1 MGRRA
6 QGCGG
11 HVSDRR
17 REENVQDDHA
27 DSTAREGLF
36 DAQLSF
42 NTPEVSPPEL
52 IAEIVKRDGRR
63 VPFEQQKI
71 AKAIGKAGELVD
83 AGDADEAAGLAAGV
97 SLFLSKSL
105 NGDAVTAQQVQDA
118 VERVLMEMGRGRVA
132 LAYARYRDRR
142 ARIRDMRAGNVRSIL
157 NELREAERDPPA
169 ENGETSSSL
178 SVRTSDERLAAWDRE
193 RIVTALIRETRM
205 AGGMARLIALE
216 VEKQIE
222 LANVKTLTTALVRE
236 LVDAKLV
243 EHGLE
248 SYRRKH
254 MRLGVPLYDA
264 EQIICVPNHGEHE
277 GLHDPATTDV
287 ALAERVKKEFA
298 LAHLFSERVTDAHLS
313 GDLHI
318 HDLGRFDRLDSA
330 AHSLAF
336 VSRFGAY
343 GSAQTFSSPP
353 QDLHG
358 FIGAWGQRNVAL
370 LNHTAGRVHWF
381 AANHLL
387 APHCAE
393 YSESE
398 CRRVANDVIMALLT
412 RRGSATGSQPASSIE
427 LVWDTP
433 EMLRETPSPLGTG
446 PKRYGDF
453 QREGQRLFHALLG
466 SLLAAA
472 PESTLNLPE
481 VVITLTHS
489 AMTSKSAV
497 ERIRNVAG
505 DRTLRP
511 HVTFRF
517 LRHASEEHCSEPLW
531 SAHDTVVHRVTLN
544 LPRAALRAQTENKLY
559 DELERMIELAV
570 SSGMERAQLVDR
582 FLSLRD
588 LGPWSVLTHQHGG
601 SPYCAPEQMT
611 YAIGLTGLNECVQF
625 ITGHQLHES
634 EEAQMLAERVLER
647 IIESLRK
654 HENELGLLF
663 HLQAA
668 DQPAVAKRLAN
679 ADLDLFGDPTA
690 GIIKADPLT
699 QEIGYTPGVAVARE
713 ADLTPMA
720 RATLEGHLHDF
731 LGDPACTALPLA
743 DWDLSPEGASAFIQ
757 KVFYRTR
764 VRRLRLTER

>member
-1 MGRRA
+1 MTIHG
-6 QGCGG
+6 
-11 HVSDRR
+11 
-17 REENVQDDHA
+17 REENVQDGHVDPA
-27 DSTAREGLF
+27 AREGMF

-42 NTPEVSPPEL
+42 DTPQVASPQP
-52 IAEIVKRDGRR
+52 IAEILKRDGRR

-71 AKAIGKAGELVD
+71 AIAIGKAGELVD

-97 SLFLSKSL
+97 SLFLSKRL
-105 NGDAVTAQQVQDA
+105 DGDAVTAQQVQDA

-157 NELREAERDPPA
+157 NELREAERHTTGDSS
-169 ENGETSSSL
+169 GKGSSL
-178 SVRTSDERLAAWDRE
+178 SIRTSDERLAAWDRE

-222 LANVKTLTTALVRE
+222 SANVTTLTTTLVRE

-287 ALAERVKKEFA
+287 ALAARVKKEFA

-318 HDLGRFDRLDSA
+318 HDIGRFDRLDSA

-336 VSRFGAY
+336 VSHFGAY
-343 GSAQTFSSPP
+343 GNAQTSSSPP

-358 FIGAWGQRNVAL
+358 FVGAWGQRNAAL
-370 LNHTAGRVHWF
+370 LNHTADRVHWF

-387 APHCAE
+387 APHCAG
-393 YSESE
+393 YSEEE
-398 CRRVANDVIMALLT
+398 CQRVANDAIMALLT
-412 RRGSATGSQPASSIE
+412 RRGTASESQPSTSFE
-427 LVWDTP
+427 LAW
-433 EMLRETPSPLGTG
+433 ETPGPMAKTPTPRGTG
-446 PKRYGDF
+446 PRRYEDF
-453 QREGQRLFHALLG
+453 QREAQRLFHALIG
-466 SLLAAA
+466 SLRAAA
-472 PESTLNLPE
+472 PETALNLPE
-481 VVITLTHS
+481 AVVTVTHS
-489 AMTSKSAV
+489 AMTSKAAV
-497 ERIRNVAG
+497 DRLRDVAG

-517 LRHASEEHCSEPLW
+517 VRHASEARGSEPLW
-531 SAHDTVVHRVTLN
+531 SAHDAVVHRVTLN
-544 LPRAALRAQTENKLY
+544 LPRAALRARTEDNLY
-559 DELERMIELAV
+559 AELERTVELAV
-570 SSGMERAQLVDR
+570 SSAMERAQLVDR
-582 FLSLRD
+582 LLSLRD
-588 LGPWSVLTHQHGG
+588 LGPWSVLTHQHNG
-601 SPYCAPEQMT
+601 SPYCAPEHMT
-611 YAIGLTGLNECVQF
+611 YAIGLTGLNECVQL

-634 EEAQMLAERVLER
+634 EEAQLLAERILER
-647 IIESLRK
+647 INESLRD

-663 HLQAA
+663 QLQPA
-668 DQPAVAKRLAN
+668 DQPGIAQRLAN
-679 ADLDLFGDPTA
+679 ADLDLFGDPTSEV
-690 GIIKADPLT
+690 IKADPLT
-699 QEIGYTPGVAVARE
+699 QEIGYTPGVAVARD
-713 ADLTPMA
+713 ADLTPVA
-720 RATLEGHLHDF
+720 RVTLEGHLHDF
-731 LGDPACTALPLA
+731 LGDPACTALPLT

>member
-1 MGRRA
+1 MSD
-6 QGCGG
+6 QG
-11 HVSDRR
+11 
-17 REENVQDDHA
+17 QDDSVQNEHV
-27 DSTAREGLF
+27 DSTAREGIF

-42 NTPEVSPPEL
+42 DTPQVAPPQP
-52 IAEIVKRDGRR
+52 IAEIIKRDGQR
-63 VPFEQQKI
+63 VPFEQHKI
-71 AKAIGKAGELVD
+71 ATAIGKAGELVD
-83 AGDADEAAGLAAGV
+83 AGDEDEAVGLAAGV
-97 SLFLSKSL
+97 SLYLSKSL

-142 ARIRDMRAGNVRSIL
+142 ARIRDLRAGNVRSIL
-157 NELREAERDPPA
+157 NELREADRHMPSEGGA
-169 ENGETSSSL
+169 TGASL

-205 AGGMARLIALE
+205 AGGMARLIAIE

-222 LANVKTLTTALVRE
+222 SANVTTLTTTLVRE

-330 AHSLAF
+330 SHSLAF

-343 GSAQTFSSPP
+343 GSAQTSSSPP
-353 QDLHG
+353 TDLHG
-358 FIGAWGQRNVAL
+358 FIGAWGQRNAAL
-370 LNHTAGRVHWF
+370 LNHTADRVHWY

-387 APHCAE
+387 APHCAG
-393 YSESE
+393 YSEAE
-398 CRRVANDVIMALLT
+398 CQRVANDTIMALLT
-412 RRGSATGSQPASSIE
+412 RRGSATDRHPSTSIE
-427 LVWDTP
+427 LAWGMP
-433 EMLRETPSPLGTG
+433 ELIGRTPSPRGTG
-446 PKRYGDF
+446 PKRYKEF

-466 SLLAAA
+466 SLRAAA
-472 PESTLNLPE
+472 PETALNLPE
-481 VVITLTHS
+481 AVITLTKN
-489 AMTSKSAV
+489 AMSSKSAIACV
-497 ERIRNVAG
+497 RNIAG

-517 LRHASEEHCSEPLW
+517 VRHASEERGSEPLW
-531 SAHDTVVHRVTLN
+531 TSHDAVVHRVTLN
-544 LPRAALRAQTENKLY
+544 LTRAALRAQSEDKLY
-559 DELERMIELAV
+559 DELEKMTELAV

-582 FLSLRD
+582 LLSLRD

-601 SPYCAPEQMT
+601 SPYCVPEHMT
-611 YAIGLTGLNECVQF
+611 YAIGLTGLNECVQV
-625 ITGHQLHES
+625 ITGQQLHES
-634 EEAQMLAERVLER
+634 SEAQQLAERILER
-647 IIESLRK
+647 INESLRD
-654 HENELGLLF
+654 HENDLGLLF
-663 HLQAA
+663 QLQSA
-668 DQPAVAKRLAN
+668 DQPAVARRLAN

-690 GIIKADPLT
+690 GVIKADPLT
-699 QEIGYTPGVAVARE
+699 QEIGYTPGVAVARD

-720 RATLEGHLHDF
+720 RVTLEGHLHDF
-731 LGDPACTALPLA
+731 LGDPACSALPLA

-764 VRRLRLTER
+764 IRRLRLAER